1 MHPASCPPTS
11 TYEHK
16 GSKSTLESLLNPVD
30 LHVSHRSQVGA
41 SSRDPDALTGENLP
55 EIVRALPKQLRG
67 VTREDVD
74 GIRTGKMEPWNLIRL
89 SRPVTTEKK
98 THTAADYTD
107 NPLVFICSFLNYTW
121 IYESIF
127 NKQHPDV
134 VLAQNR
140 FTSFIT
146 LKAEIFSWKTCL
158 EYAMNRLGSIMT
170 SSIHD
175 AEAWLRHPKE
185 LIYAYF
191 MALADTMASTNSKP
205 STHNISAG
213 VPTPTTRPQ
222 LVRCLLPMSASDS
235 TPEKGAGLATAIA
248 AMCALYVR
256 AQGIPEE
263 LANEDRIFPTGSLS
277 RPALHHQPPLY
288 LTSPQ
293 TNFPWPR
300 GGAHPSMY
308 LGPVLN

>member
-1 MHPASCPPTS
+1 
-11 TYEHK
+11 
-16 GSKSTLESLLNPVD
+16 
-30 LHVSHRSQVGA
+30 
-41 SSRDPDALTGENLP
+41 
-55 EIVRALPKQLRG
+55 
-67 VTREDVD
+67 
-74 GIRTGKMEPWNLIRL
+74 MEPWNLIRL
-89 SRPVTTEKK
+89 SRPFTTEKK

-146 LKAEIFSWKTCL
+146 LKAEIFPWKICL
-158 EYAMNRLGSIMT
+158 EYAMNRLGSIMRC
-170 SSIHD
+170 SIHD
-175 AEAWLRHPKE
+175 AEAWLRHPEE

-191 MALADTMASTNSKP
+191 VAPADTMASTNSKP
-205 STHNISAG
+205 STHNKRRRANTHNSS
-213 VPTPTTRPQ
+213 PTR
-222 LVRCLLPMSASDS
+222 PMSASDS
-235 TPEKGAGLATAIA
+235 TPERGAGLATAIA

-263 LANEDRIFPTGSLS
+263 LANEDRIFPTGSFS

-293 TNFPWPR
+293 TNSPWSR